1 MQVVADTSALVSL
14 GIIDDEDWNPLD
26 YLVETHTVI
35 IPKIAVTE
43 LEETAAY
50 DDASGQGA
58 QRTLDHQDKLEV
70 AEVNLDDSVPL
81 DDGENAAVTLANELD
96 ATQFL
101 CDEFNRLALIH
112 ASLVDTRLVTTPMLL
127 VALTRNGVISST
139 TAESLLTEMSDAR
152 SWSNNTYVQRARDV
166 LQKQF

>member
-1 MQVVADTSALVSL
+1 MSL
-14 GIIDDEDWNPLD
+14 GIIDDEDWNPLN
-26 YLVETHTVI
+26 YLVGTHTVI
-35 IPKIAVTE
+35 IPRIIVSE

-70 AEVNLDDSVPL
+70 AEVNLDDSFPL
-81 DDGENAAVTLANELD
+81 DDGENAAVTLANELN

-112 ASLVDTRLVTTPMLL
+112 ASLVDTDANVTRCPQSKWRHLVNNGRITTHENERCTKL
-127 VALTRNGVISST
+127 VEQYLCPTCTGCPPETIVIS
-139 TAESLLTEMSDAR
+139 R
-152 SWSNNTYVQRARDV
+152 SERT
-166 LQKQF
+166 F